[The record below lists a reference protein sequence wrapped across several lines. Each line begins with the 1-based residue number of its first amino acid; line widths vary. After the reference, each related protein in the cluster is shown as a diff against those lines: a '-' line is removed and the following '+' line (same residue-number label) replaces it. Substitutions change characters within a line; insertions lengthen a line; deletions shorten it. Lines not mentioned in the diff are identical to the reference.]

1 MDTIT
6 FIRDSVDQVQLRLM
20 GTCDGL
26 TQEQVEWRPAPY
38 ANNIGF
44 ILWHVARGEDR
55 MIGQLSGAGVDLWE
69 SEGWYK
75 RFGQPVEMPDPG
87 DRMGLRSLAI
97 PSLDTLIGYLGA
109 SHKKTSGYLA
119 TLSVNSLAEIPETY
133 PRGVVSRTGPPP
145 PRHPQEQ
152 PPRPGRFSPRPAGP
166 GLGPPSRHR
175 HDPPKQVGLATPN
188 PSDPPHP
195 LFLVVPDSDPVP
207 MVG

>member
-6 FIRDSVDQVQLRLM
+6 FIRDSLNQVQLRLM

-44 ILWHVARGEDR
+44 ILWHIARGEDR

-109 SHKKTSGYLA
+109 SHKKTSRYLA
-119 TLSVNSLAEIPETY
+119 TLSVNSLAEIPKTY
-133 PRGVVSRTGPPP
+133 PRGASIGQALRHMVTHKNNHHGQVDFLRGLQDPDWDLPPGTGMT
-145 PRHPQEQ
+145 
-152 PPRPGRFSPRPAGP
+152 
-166 GLGPPSRHR
+166 L
-175 HDPPKQVGLATPN
+175 PN
-188 PSDPPHP
+188 R
-195 LFLVVPDSDPVP
+195 
-207 MVG
+207 